1 MATSLT
7 SDLRKLYAVLLAVST
22 AVTFV
27 LSAVFDA
34 LALRARRRRAGDRP
48 AVVEAAEVPRRPH
61 RIGTSVSSE
70 Q

>member
-7 SDLRKLYAVLLAVST
+7 SEFWKLFAVLLVVSMAVG
-22 AVTFV
+22 FV

-34 LALRARRRRAGDRP
+34 LALRTQRRRAERRQADVGT
-48 AVVEAAEVPRRPH
+48 AEAPRRPD
-61 RIGTSVSSE
+61 RILVH

>member
-7 SDLRKLYAVLLAVST
+7 SESWKLFAVLLVVSSAT
-22 AVTFV
+22 TFV

-34 LALRARRRRAGDRP
+34 LALRTLRRRADPRP
-48 AVVEAAEVPRRPH
+48 TWVGAAEAPRRPD
-61 RIGTSVSSE
+61 RIPVH

>member
-7 SDLRKLYAVLLAVST
+7 SEFWKLFGVLLAVSM

-34 LALRARRRRAGDRP
+34 LALRTQRRRAGHRP
-48 AVVEAAEVPRRPH
+48 AVVVAAEAPRLPDRVPVP
-61 RIGTSVSSE
+61 

>member
-1 MATSLT
+1 VDTSLT
-7 SDLRKLYAVLLAVST
+7 SEFWKLFAVLLAVST

-34 LALRARRRRAGDRP
+34 LALRTRRRRADDRP
-48 AVVEAAEVPRRPH
+48 AVVEAAEVPRRPD
-61 RIGTSVSSE
+61 RIPVP

>member
-7 SDLRKLYAVLLAVST
+7 SEFWKLFADLLAVST

-27 LSAVFDA
+27 LSAVLDA
-34 LALRARRRRAGDRP
+34 LALRTQRRRAGYRP
-48 AVVEAAEVPRRPH
+48 AGVEAAEAPRRPD
-61 RIGTSVSSE
+61 RIPVL

>member
-7 SDLRKLYAVLLAVST
+7 LDFRKLFAALLVVSVV
-22 AVTFV
+22 VTFV

-34 LALRARRRRAGDRP
+34 LVLRALRRRADRRP
-48 AVVEAAEVPRRPH
+48 AVVGAAEVPRRPD
-61 RIGTSVSSE
+61 RILVH

>member
-7 SDLRKLYAVLLAVST
+7 SEFWKLFAVLLVVAV

-27 LSAVFDA
+27 LSAVLDA
-34 LALRARRRRAGDRP
+34 LALRTQQRRADRRRADVG
-48 AVVEAAEVPRRPH
+48 AAEAPRRLD
-61 RIGTSVSSE
+61 RIPVR

>member
-1 MATSLT
+1 LT
-7 SDLRKLYAVLLAVST
+7 SEFWKLFASLLVLSS

-34 LALRARRRRAGDRP
+34 LALRTLRHCAARRPTCVG
-48 AVVEAAEVPRRPH
+48 AAEAPRRPD
-61 RIGTSVSSE
+61 RIPVH